1 VSDPLE
7 VDELA
12 RRAAYPVDRLGELVR
27 AGVIQPLPDGRHAP
41 GDVQRA
47 RLVGALE
54 EAGIAVADIGA
65 AIDAGVLDFGPTDTV
80 YGDPGPMTEV
90 DLPAFAA
97 ALGLASP
104 VLGRLIVALGLPVP
118 EDGRPLRR
126 HDTEMVSAFVDLWRR
141 LGADE
146 EMLIRAARLYGD
158 GLRRAA
164 EGWVGLFEEL
174 VVDPIEGQLSAP
186 EMHERAIAPGRDML
200 LLARRML
207 PWLFERQLEHLT
219 DRVNIE
225 SIERSLALAG
235 IRPVRPTEPPA
246 IAFADLAGYTRLTET
261 QGDHAAAGSSM
272 TFARLAEEVAARHRG
287 RVVKLLG
294 DGVMLHFAA
303 VPDALRASLDLV
315 DAVAVSPIPS
325 AHIGVHGGPLI
336 HRDGDYYG
344 RTVNIAARLSA
355 EAGPDEVL
363 TTVEAAEFVA
373 APTGFRFRPRG
384 EARLKGI
391 DGAVPVVRVER
402 G

>member
-1 VSDPLE
+1 MADALE
-7 VDELA
+7 PDELA
-12 RRAAYPVDRLGELVR
+12 RRAAYPVDRLGELVS
-27 AGVIQPLPDGRHAP
+27 AGVIRPLPDGRHDA

-54 EAGIAVADIGA
+54 EAGIALGDIGA
-65 AIDAGVLDFGPTDTV
+65 AIGAGILDFGPTDTV
-80 YGDPGPMTEV
+80 YGDPGPIEDV
-90 DLPAFAA
+90 DLAGFADR
-97 ALGLASP
+97 LGLDEP
-104 VLGRLIVALGLPVP
+104 VLRRLFVALGLPAP
-118 EDGRPLRR
+118 EAGAPLRR
-126 HDTEMVSAFVDLWRR
+126 HDSEMLSTFVGLWRR
-141 LGADE
+141 LVADDE
-146 EMLIRAARLYGD
+146 VLTRAARVYGD

-164 EGWVGLFEEL
+164 EGWIGLFEEL
-174 VVDPIEGQLSAP
+174 VVDPIEGQLSASQM
-186 EMHERAIAPGRDML
+186 EERAIAPGRDVL
-200 LLARRML
+200 DLARRML

-235 IRPVRPTEPPA
+235 IRPIQPTEPPA

-261 QGDHAAAGSSM
+261 HGDDAAAGSSA

-373 APTGFRFRPRG
+373 ASTGFRFRPRG